1 VAKSEVDGRALE
13 RQLAYNPDVTSAL
26 DKIGKAIADDA
37 RALAPKRVSTG
48 GAGAR
53 SIHHEIGFDEK
64 GAYVRISWD
73 KRHFYMQ
80 FAEFGTSRQA
90 ATPFLRPA
98 AATPR
103 NI

>member
-26 DKIGKAIADDA
+26 DKVGKAIADDA
-37 RALAPKRVSTG
+37 RALAPKRTG
-48 GAGAR
+48 KGAK
-53 SIHHEIGFDEK
+53 SIHHEIGFDEN

-73 KRHFYMQ
+73 ERQFYMQ
-80 FAEFGTSRQA
+80 FSEFGTSRQEA
-90 ATPFLRPA
+90 NPFLRPA

>member
-13 RQLAYNPDVTSAL
+13 RDLAYNPDVTAAL
-26 DKIGKAIADDA
+26 NKIAKALADDA
-37 RALAPKRVSTG
+37 RALAPKQTG
-48 GAGAR
+48 KGAR
-53 SIHHEIGFDEK
+53 SIDHEIGFDEK
-64 GAYVRISWD
+64 GAYVRVSWS
-73 KRHFYMQ
+73 KEAFYMQ

-103 NI
+103 NT